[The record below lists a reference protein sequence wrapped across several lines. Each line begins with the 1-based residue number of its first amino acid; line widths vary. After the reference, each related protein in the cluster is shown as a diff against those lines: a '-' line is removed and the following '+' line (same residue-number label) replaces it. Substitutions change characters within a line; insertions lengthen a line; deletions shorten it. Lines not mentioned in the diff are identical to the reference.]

1 MPLSD
6 ITDKIS
12 EKRKELNLKSS
23 TVNNIITKYRKDGLM
38 TTKSRSGQPLALTE
52 RDARCLIISVLQN
65 GDPLGIH
72 SQNLAQS
79 KNKVFLPTI
88 RKVLRER
95 SFYSFEAA
103 QKLFL

>member
-6 ITDKIS
+6 IPEETS
-12 EKRKELNLKSS
+12 EKRKELDLKSS
-23 TVNNIITKYRKDGLM
+23 TVNNIITKYRKDGLT

-52 RDARCLIISVLQN
+52 RDGRCLIISVRQN

-79 KNKVFLPTI
+79 KSEVSLPTI

-95 SFYSFEAA
+95 SLYSFEAA